1 MRGLKKVCSLFL
13 AVFAIAAFF
22 PMLFSSSLQAQENKM
37 EQLVMSKMPKLQE
50 IAQAEMLV
58 KAVREQNAENMSLD
72 EIQKIDREWIAGGQL
87 QFVQQLLASEP
98 SVYLK
103 IQIQKNKFLYT
114 EAFLCDR
121 NGAIVALFP
130 KTSDYWQ
137 GDEEKFTACF
147 NNGNGQLFMGKPEF
161 DESSQTTTIQVSLP
175 VEDQGETIGVLVVGL
190 KSF

>member
-1 MRGLKKVCSLFL
+1 MRGMKKVCSLFL
-13 AVFAIAAFF
+13 GLFAISVFS
-22 PMLFSSSLQAQENKM
+22 PMLFSSPLQAQENKM
-37 EQLVMSKMPKLQE
+37 KQLVMSKMPNLEE
-50 IAQAEMLV
+50 IAQAEILV
-58 KAVREQNAENMSLD
+58 KAVREQNAENMSLE
-72 EIQKIDREWIAGGQL
+72 EIQRIDREWMAGGQL
-87 QFVQQLLASEP
+87 EFVQQLLAREP
-98 SVYLK
+98 SIYLK

-114 EAFLCDR
+114 EGFLCDR

-147 NNGNGQLFMGKPEF
+147 NNGYGELFMGQPEF

-175 VEDQGETIGVLVVGL
+175 VKDQGETIGVLVIGL